1 LFLLLPVLQ
10 FIKVISF
17 TRQRKPLLQYSQVKK
32 QHLILLTAG
41 IMLAAIIL
49 GSRGISEPQ
58 DVIKPGDKGNDVLGM
73 QNAFSNLTGVRL
85 DNKGAYDNETLAAVQ
100 CLLRGSNALK
110 DYDRGYVDRK
120 FASDLWRIQNNAR
133 M

>member
-1 LFLLLPVLQ
+1 
-10 FIKVISF
+10 
-17 TRQRKPLLQYSQVKK
+17 
-32 QHLILLTAG
+32 
-41 IMLAAIIL
+41 MLAAIIL